1 MEKIYNVFQHI
12 NDKNHRLNRKDYLI
26 TLLLYN
32 ILVNIFVAI
41 LVNGFNLITRQ
52 SIDTWNWTSI
62 IAFFLCLPLY
72 TSHYHRL
79 RDTGL
84 AVKFAVAIPAIGFVL
99 KLINIILP
107 FFTDY
112 SSSGLFGTGTLS
124 LLSGLYLNPES
135 RFYTF
140 TATFMLI
147 QALYMLVNLILILTK
162 TDQFT
167 KTSNN
172 D

>member
-12 NDKNHRLNRKDYLI
+12 NDENHRLNRNDYLL

-32 ILVNIFVAI
+32 ILANIFVVI
-41 LVNGFNLITRQ
+41 LVNGSNLITRQ
-52 SIDTWNWTSI
+52 GIDTWRWTSVF
-62 IAFFLCLPLY
+62 AFFLCLPLY

-84 AVKFAVAIPAIGFVL
+84 AVKFAIVIPITGFVL

-124 LLSGLYLNPES
+124 LLSGLHLNSES

-147 QALYMLVNLILILTK
+147 QALYMLTNLILILTK

-167 KTSNN
+167 KWS
-172 D
+172 DK